1 MLNKNLTYPE
11 YQYLSKSRAQATQ
24 SLLVQALRDLL
35 PQGYLL
41 STDPNLMRE
50 NTLLTVRPPNCPP
63 GTKQVSLIH
72 YIAYQSVSEGEAK
85 WYQPTTERLRAFAG
99 VAGKDTWDT
108 DETFGK
114 EGVIEANSANAGD
127 MFAMVREVAAQV
139 CAFPPFV
146 NFEWRRCDCDEI
158 AKWELFN
165 DDRTLQSV
173 WKSGDQYETQM
184 GTHPATLAEAKAEAE
199 AAARQILIS
208 EHQHRLT
215 GLGQES
221 QAEWHQKDDGEGESP
236 GM

>member
-1 MLNKNLTYPE
+1 M
-11 YQYLSKSRAQATQ
+11 
-24 SLLVQALRDLL
+24 
-35 PQGYLL
+35 
-41 STDPNLMRE
+41 
-50 NTLLTVRPPNCPP
+50 
-63 GTKQVSLIH
+63 IH

-99 VAGKDTWDT
+99 VAGMDTWDT

-114 EGVIEANSANAGD
+114 EGLIEANSANAGD

-139 CAFPPFV
+139 CAFPPFA
-146 NFEWRRCDCDEI
+146 NFEWRRCDCDET

-165 DDRTLQSV
+165 GDRTLQSV

-215 GLGQES
+215 GLGQET

-236 GM
+236 GL